1 MRKKKYAHTEI
12 CYSCCTGEAVW
23 IYRGSS
29 KEAAALAYYR
39 MVYKERHRRRRYAR
53 LIVQR
58 TRNIARLL
66 QDCQEVLPIIGQ
78 LTKEQRE
85 AIMTLQQL
93 VDSPP
98 DFCSPFL
105 EHDRERRHKIRLAK
119 RRQRYWRDAQFRA
132 KEKERIRRNKKTC
145 RISVMINSN

>member
-29 KEAAALAYYR
+29 KQAATRAYYR
-39 MVYKERHRRRRYAR
+39 TVYKERRRRRRYAR

-58 TRNIARLL
+58 TGNIARLL
-66 QDCQEVLPIIGQ
+66 QECQAALPIIGQ

-119 RRQRYWRDAQFRA
+119 RRQRYWRDAQFRT
-132 KEKERIRRNKKTC
+132 KEKERIRRNKKN
-145 RISVMINSN
+145 VMNQCYDK